1 MNVRRTIIDRRVA
14 LSIGLCL
21 GASRGLASA
30 QSAADKAAAD
40 TLFNEGRKRIAAGEN
55 AEACAMFEASLAK
68 ASQLGTQLALA
79 SCYEKVGKTASAWAE
94 FRGAAS
100 AASKA
105 HDKRQRF
112 AEEHAAALEARLSKI
127 VIKLEPGYR
136 VDGLVVKRDGA
147 AVSMVEFGAA
157 VPVDPGD
164 HTVEADAPG
173 WMPWSTKVSVAPA
186 PGVIEVVVPALG
198 KAPVK
203 VDEPPLPSAAVATV
217 PDSRRPPPR
226 RLLAY
231 GFGGGGA
238 AMIGVSLILGAV
250 ASSRW
255 SDAQAHCH
263 ERLCDPT
270 GVDLAHGAG
279 TMGNAAT
286 ATFVVGAAAVAG
298 GVALYL
304 TAPSIGAEK
313 SPADSTALHVVP
325 SIGAAQI
332 GLTLQ
337 GGF

>member
-1 MNVRRTIIDRRVA
+1 MDRRVA
-14 LSIGLCL
+14 LAIGLCL

-40 TLFNEGRKRIAAGEN
+40 TLFNEGKKLIAAGDN

-79 SCYEKVGKTASAWAE
+79 SCYEKIGKTASAWAE
-94 FRGAAS
+94 FRAAAS

-105 HDKRQRF
+105 HDQRQRF
-112 AEEHAAALEARLSKI
+112 AEEHATALEARLSKI
-127 VIKLEPGYR
+127 LIKLEPGYR

-164 HTVEADAPG
+164 HTIEANAPG

-186 PGVIEVVVPALG
+186 PGVIQVVVPALG
-198 KAPVK
+198 KAPVR
-203 VDEPPLPSAAVATV
+203 VEEPPPQPAVVAVAAE
-217 PDSRRPPPR
+217 SRPARPR
-226 RLLAY
+226 RLLTY
-231 GFGGGGA
+231 GVGGGGA
-238 AMIGVSLILGAV
+238 ALIGVSLTFGAV

-255 SDAQAHCH
+255 SDAQVHCH
-263 ERLCDPT
+263 DRLCDPT

-279 TMGNAAT
+279 TMADVAT
-286 ATFVVGAAAVAG
+286 ATFVVGAAAIAAG
-298 GVALYL
+298 VVLYL
-304 TAPSIGAEK
+304 TTRSVGGEK
-313 SPADSTALHVVP
+313 PVDPVALHVVP
-325 SIGAAQI
+325 SIGAARI